1 MELLKRFFIEEDGMG
16 TVEIVIIV
24 AVLVGIALLFR
35 KAIFGF
41 VDDMVTKVFKDNQD
55 VNNLMNNPVGKP

>member
-1 MELLKRFFIEEDGMG
+1 MLKFMKNFLKEEDGIS

-24 AVLVGIALLFR
+24 AVLVAVALIFR

-41 VDDMVTKVFKDNQD
+41 VDGLLKRIFSDA
-55 VNNLMNNPVGKP
+55 VNDAATEGLPNT